1 MLFIFYVMLF
11 LRFFIMSF
19 GLGSSLLLGSDE
31 SGSSLSGGS
40 SESWVHFANSVSDFQ
55 DGHSLASV
63 FAPGGLSFAGFQ
75 GDAISGSLDR
85 DGFVVGDTGVFKG
98 VLVLQVS
105 WVLAELDSSAL
116 SGFDQV
122 GVVLSND

>member
-1 MLFIFYVMLF
+1 MI

-19 GLGSSLLLGSDE
+19 GRSSLLLGSDE
-31 SGSSLSGGS
+31 SRSSLSGS
-40 SESWVHFANSVSDFQ
+40 ASESWVHFANSVSDFQ
-55 DGHSLASV
+55 DGHSLSSV
-63 FAPGGLSFAGFQ
+63 FAPAGLGFARFQ
-75 GDAISGSLDR
+75 GDAVSGSLDG

-116 SGFDQV
+116 SGFDQ
-122 GVVLSND
+122 